1 MECPL
6 TRREKLPEMR
16 PANRYKKSRALANAA
31 LENALEQLVGDALC
45 HHGGSDLQET
55 SAVCTDHQV
64 ALGTGSNGCIVRSVE
79 DALHDAL
86 QLGIHF
92 LKAPAQTLG
101 VLAHLQAGGGHAA
114 GVGGLCGSVQDTVG
128 QVDLAAAGVSV
139 DDTLGQLFRRKVGR
153 SRPCLLYTSRCV

>member
-55 SAVCTDHQV
+55 GIYGFV
-64 ALGTGSNGCIVRSVE
+64 TGLLLIFQAPGMFMK
-79 DALHDAL
+79 
-86 QLGIHF
+86 F
-92 LKAPAQTLG
+92 LA
-101 VLAHLQAGGGHAA
+101 
-114 GVGGLCGSVQDTVG
+114 
-128 QVDLAAAGVSV
+128 
-139 DDTLGQLFRRKVGR
+139 
-153 SRPCLLYTSRCV
+153 